1 MKILSAL
8 FCLLLTL
15 QVSAQQKKYN
25 YMYQYGIADAFL
37 AGLYHGTLP
46 VKEMLPHGDFG
57 LGAPD
62 VLDGELIIYN
72 GKAYQTRATGET
84 TLMADTAK
92 IPLVLSTNFKADTAF
107 YINSPADKKTVLGQ
121 IDYYLKKANGLYAIR
136 VSGEFALVKTR
147 AFPRADKEPFLPLAS
162 ILDRQHFFSMPNIS
176 GTLIGFK
183 LPQYLSSVTIANYH
197 FHFLSADMTKGG
209 HMTDMAVNKVKVEIA
224 VLQGI
229 DIQIPQ
235 DSDFMNF
242 DFKTVKKGDALKAE
256 TPIKQ

>member
-1 MKILSAL
+1 MKILFLL
-8 FCLLLTL
+8 FCALLTL

-62 VLDGELIIYN
+62 VLDGELIIYKC
-72 GKAYQTRATGET
+72 KAYQTRATGET
-84 TLMADTAK
+84 TLMADTAR
-92 IPLVLSTNFKADTAF
+92 IPLVLSTNFKPDTAF
-107 YINSPADKKTVLGQ
+107 YINSPADKKTVFGQ
-121 IDYYLKKANGLYAIR
+121 IDQYLHKTNGLYAIR
-136 VSGEFALVKTR
+136 ISGDFSVVKTR
-147 AFPRADKEPFLPLAS
+147 AFPKADKEPFLPLAS
-162 ILDRQHFFSMPNIS
+162 ILDRQHFFTMPNIS

-183 LPQYLSSVTIANYH
+183 LPQYLSSVTIADYH
-197 FHFLSADMTKGG
+197 FHFLSADMKKGG
-209 HMTDMAVNKVKVEIA
+209 HMTDMAVTKVKVEIA

-256 TPIKQ
+256 TQIKQ